1 MANHKSAEKRH
12 RQSLKRRLRNR
23 NVKAS
28 VRTAIKKTR
37 LAVEKKDPSAPA
49 LLQAA
54 ERAIAK
60 AAAKGV
66 YHKKTASRYISRLAL
81 LVNKT
86 SATPEAQQ

>member
-1 MANHKSAEKRH
+1 M
-12 RQSLKRRLRNR
+12 
-23 NVKAS
+23 KAS

-54 ERAIAK
+54 EKAIAK
-60 AAAKGV
+60 AAAKGI

-81 LVNKT
+81 LVNK
-86 SATPEAQQ
+86 SAETTQQ